1 LKEKEDLLADATAAN
16 IAKSQFISVMNH
28 ELRTPLSS
36 IRGAVALLNA
46 GVGGEQSAKSQRLID
61 IAQNNSEQLS
71 ELIQDLLDVEKFSTG
86 TFSFEPEIVNLADFV
101 RGEMPAYTALGETYD
116 VEFVLGDL
124 APGTVCNV
132 DPVRLRQILTNLVS
146 NAAKFSAAGMK
157 VNISLEQP
165 SDTIIL
171 RISDTGIGIPE
182 DAKQSIFDAFYQV
195 DSSNERNV
203 GGTGLGLR
211 IAKLIV
217 ERMGGNIWFDS
228 EVGVGTTF
236 YVSFPCRAD
245 LLDGVPS

>member
-1 LKEKEDLLADATAAN
+1 
-16 IAKSQFISVMNH
+16 
-28 ELRTPLSS
+28 
-36 IRGAVALLNA
+36 
-46 GVGGEQSAKSQRLID
+46 
-61 IAQNNSEQLS
+61 
-71 ELIQDLLDVEKFSTG
+71 
-86 TFSFEPEIVNLADFV
+86 
-101 RGEMPAYTALGETYD
+101 
-116 VEFVLGDL
+116 
-124 APGTVCNV
+124 
-132 DPVRLRQILTNLVS
+132 
-146 NAAKFSAAGMK
+146 MK

-211 IAKLIV
+211 IVKLIV